1 MINILFSPLKAIASA
16 KKEKNIKKS
25 FLVLLISSFFISINI
40 LTTTKK
46 FSLSSFSTAVT
57 VFFSSLVSVLML
69 AMFVALLLQLSLRI
83 LSGKGG
89 YFHALTTL
97 SYGLFIISCGSLIV
111 SLISLAPMHG
121 LFATFFN
128 LLTALILLFTFIISN
143 AVILKAATELFQ
155 TELFVVVV
163 ALLIVYTA
171 AFLTAY
177 LVIVKILFAG
187 LFDIVTGPAG
197 KAIFPFGGYIS

>member
-25 FLVLLISSFFISINI
+25 FLVLLVSSFFISINI
-40 LTTTKK
+40 LITTKK
-46 FSLSSFSTAVT
+46 FSLSSLSTAMT
-57 VFFSSLVSVLML
+57 VFFSSLVSVFVLT
-69 AMFVALLLQLSLRI
+69 MFVALLLQLSLRI
-83 LSGKGG
+83 LSGKGR

-97 SYGLFIISCGSLIV
+97 SYGLFIMSCGSLIA
-111 SLISLAPMHG
+111 SLITLVPMHG
-121 LFATFFN
+121 LFATLLN

-177 LVIVKILFAG
+177 LVIARILFAG
-187 LFDIVTGPAG
+187 LFDIVTGPTG
-197 KAIFPFGGYIS
+197 KVLFPFGGHLG